1 MMPELKQLLAEHLSV
16 VSFDEDEIT
25 MLSEIADLVEFQEG
39 EILFQ
44 ETDPGDSIYLV
55 ATGGVDLYTCL
66 NEDVEQTLMTV
77 RQSGFVGALA
87 LVDDGAR
94 DVNARAT
101 EVSSIYKFDGQALN
115 SLSATNHGLG
125 IKLLRF
131 VSDLLSKRMRLM
143 IASLKQNLEWTL
155 KVSGLATLNISQ
167 LIIDQA
173 TVEIELVNGKQLSGT
188 IIKAEDRQSGFELF
202 LATNDRTVHFIPYH
216 AIASASLPSDAIK
229 TNLDES
235 TSY

>member
-1 MMPELKQLLAEHLSV
+1 MPELKQMLAVHLSML
-16 VSFDEDEIT
+16 SFDEDEIT
-25 MLSEIADLVEFQEG
+25 MLAEIAELVEFQEG
-39 EILFQ
+39 EILFR

-55 ATGGVDLYTCL
+55 ATGAVDLYTCL
-66 NEDVEQTLMTV
+66 KGGVEQNLMTV

-87 LVDDGAR
+87 LIDDGAR

-101 EVSSIYKFDGQALN
+101 EVSSIYRFDGQALN
-115 SLSATNHGLG
+115 SLSAKHHGLG

-155 KVSGLATLNISQ
+155 QVSGLATLDISQ

-173 TVEIELVNGKQLSGT
+173 TIKIELINGKELFGT
-188 IIKAEDRQSGFELF
+188 IIKAEERQSGFELF
-202 LATNDRTVHFIPYH
+202 LATNERTVHFIPYH
-216 AIASASLPSDAIK
+216 AIVSASLPSDAIK

-235 TSY
+235 SS